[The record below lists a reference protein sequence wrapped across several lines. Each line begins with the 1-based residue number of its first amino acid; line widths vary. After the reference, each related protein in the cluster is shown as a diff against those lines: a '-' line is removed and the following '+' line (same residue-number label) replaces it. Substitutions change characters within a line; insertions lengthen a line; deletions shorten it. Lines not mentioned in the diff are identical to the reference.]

1 MLSFIDIY
9 ELVKARILL
18 IVLFVIVGILSAILF
33 LYISEPEYRAEVLMV
48 PVHGEQESAAQSMIS
63 QFGSLAG
70 MGSFRN
76 SESPMTT
83 ESYLSLIS
91 SRSFLSKFAEEN
103 EILPILFS
111 DLWDEESNK
120 WKIKPPTKLQ
130 SHKLLSQK
138 VISYSFD
145 KKANLVKFYVTW
157 TDPSLAAEWAN
168 KLIESINNYARDA
181 DIKEADLSKSF
192 LLKQLEATSLIN
204 PQNMLNDLIEK
215 QIKTIMLA
223 NVKEGYVFRVLDKA
237 YVPESQSFPRPLLTL
252 AISMVLSS
260 FLALLYIFSIET
272 RRQINLK
279 H

>member
-1 MLSFIDIY
+1 MLSIIDIY
-9 ELVKARILL
+9 NLVKEKIIL
-18 IVLFVIVGILSAILF
+18 IISFVVVGIFSAILF
-33 LYISEPEYRAEVLMV
+33 IYISEPEYRAEVLMV

-70 MGSFRN
+70 MGSFRS

-83 ESYLSLIS
+83 ESYLSLIT

-111 DLWDEESNK
+111 DLWDAETGT
-120 WKIKPPTKLQ
+120 WIAKPPTKLQ
-130 SHKLLSQK
+130 SHKLLSNK

-157 TDPSLAAEWAN
+157 TDASLAAEWAN
-168 KLIESINNYARDA
+168 KLIDSINNYARDS

-192 LLKQLEATSLIN
+192 LMKQLETTSLVN

-215 QIKTIMLA
+215 QIKTIMLE

-237 YVPESQSFPRPLLTL
+237 DVPESQVFPRPLLSL
-252 AISMVLSS
+252 AISMVLSF
-260 FLALLYIFSIET
+260 FLALLYIFSIEI
-272 RRQINLK
+272 RRELNSK
-279 H
+279 